1 MPWIPKNRQF
11 NLDEGIFCGSFNWER
26 KNTMSQTIRASDIS
40 LHDLRTQFGL
50 QLNNDDHFFSEWQTE
65 LPDITD
71 FDKHFLDR
79 MKEAYFNLLEYPP
92 FLEDT
97 VKMAI
102 LGPLLHL
109 AGFYSYPF
117 HTKSEYSVKV
127 SNMDGDVIV
136 EGKIDV
142 LVLKDKLWIMVIES
156 KQAALSIEAGLAQIL
171 AYMLAHE
178 NKGKPCFGMITTGG
192 SFVFLKVVKGESP
205 QYAVSRIF
213 ELRNPGNE
221 LYTVLG
227 VLKQL
232 EQVALDES

>member
-1 MPWIPKNRQF
+1 
-11 NLDEGIFCGSFNWER
+11 
-26 KNTMSQTIRASDIS
+26 MSQTIRASDIS

-50 QLNNDDHFFSEWQTE
+50 QLSKDSQFFQEWQTE

-71 FDKHFLDR
+71 FDKLFLDR
-79 MKEAYFNLLEYPP
+79 MKDDYFNLLEYPP
-92 FLEDT
+92 LLEDT

-117 HTKSEYSVKV
+117 HTKSEYSVKI
-127 SNMDGDVIV
+127 SNVDGKMVV

-142 LVLKDKLWIMVIES
+142 LVLKDQFWILIIES
-156 KQAALSIEAGLAQIL
+156 KQAAYSIEAGLAQIL
-171 AYMLAHE
+171 AYMLANE
-178 NKGKPCFGMITTGG
+178 NQEKPCFGMITTGG
-192 SFVFLKVVKGESP
+192 SFVFIKLEKGKTP
-205 QYAVSRIF
+205 QYALSRVF

-221 LYTVLG
+221 LYTVLS

-232 EQVALDES
+232 EQVALNE